1 MLQTNISSHLYGFTD
16 LKSLNE
22 RGPLVISYGKGIY
35 VYDTK
40 GNKYLFKKDTVFC
53 EEMDLVKGP
62 SYLCEGS
69 AIKTDVAGNKRAVS
83 FDQAFC
89 SPKIEWMICTAAQG
103 LGIVP
108 PNSKLIDHW

>member
-1 MLQTNISSHLYGFTD
+1 MINKNLSKIFILSIL
-16 LKSLNE
+16 SLSFLGGTAE
-22 RGPLVISYGKGIY
+22 ARGKFKLT
-35 VYDTK
+35 DTK

-53 EEMDLVKGP
+53 EEMDLVKGT

-69 AIKTDVAGNKRAVS
+69 AIKTDVAGYQRAVS

>member
-1 MLQTNISSHLYGFTD
+1 MINKNLTNFLILSIL
-16 LKSLNE
+16 SLSFLGGTAE
-22 RGPLVISYGKGIY
+22 ARGKFKLT
-35 VYDTK
+35 DTK
-40 GNKYLFKKDTVFC
+40 GNKYLFKKDNVFC

-62 SYLCEGS
+62 AYLCEGS
-69 AIKTDVAGNKRAVS
+69 AIKIDVVGYQIAVS

-89 SPKIEWMICTAAQG
+89 SPKLEWMICNAAQG

>member
-1 MLQTNISSHLYGFTD
+1 MIYKNLSKIFILSILYLSFLGGTA
-16 LKSLNE
+16 E
-22 RGPLVISYGKGIY
+22 ARGKFKLT
-35 VYDTK
+35 DTK

>member
-1 MLQTNISSHLYGFTD
+1 MLFLILFI
-16 LKSLNE
+16 LSLSFLVGTSE
-22 RGPLVISYGKGIY
+22 ARGKFKLT
-35 VYDTK
+35 DTK
-40 GNKYLFKKDTVFC
+40 GNKYLFKKDNVFC

-62 SYLCEGS
+62 AYLCEGS
-69 AIKTDVAGNKRAVS
+69 AIKIDVVGYQRAVS

-89 SPKIEWMICTAAQG
+89 SPKLEWMICNAAQG